1 MQVKIIDADT
11 HVDETE
17 DTWEYMQDSDLQFKP
32 ITTYPKNPDPKLPP
46 TRYWMIDGRRQ
57 LRFIRADQE
66 SGTVVESRELLDVQ
80 VRLKHMDELGTDAQV
95 IYPTL
100 FLMEATER
108 AEVATALRRSYNRW
122 LANRCAQ
129 SGGRLRWICVPPLQ
143 NLEEALKELR
153 FAKEHGACGVLKKG
167 DREAGRWPADPYFSP
182 FYEEAE
188 RLDLPICFHTGSG
201 IPDFSPA
208 REFTLGQ
215 FMRTKAAA
223 VNGIETILVNNIPLK
238 YPRLRFGC
246 IEAGASWAP
255 FVDYDVRRRV
265 KSNRDRVS
273 VLSGPQ
279 TRLAGNLFR
288 DNRIY
293 ITCQVDED
301 LPYIL
306 QYVGED
312 NLIIGSDYTHR
323 DPSMELEFRQLLQER
338 ADRGELPQSAVKK
351 ILYDNPKRF
360 YGL

>member
-1 MQVKIIDADT
+1 MPIIDADT
-11 HVDETE
+11 HIDETE
-17 DTWEYMQDSDLQFKP
+17 DTWEFMKESDLQFKP
-32 ITTYPKNPDPKLPP
+32 TTAYPTNQNPNMLP
-46 TRYWMIDGRRQ
+46 TRYWLIDGKRQ
-57 LRFIRADQE
+57 LRFIRGDKE

-80 VRLKHMDELGTDAQV
+80 VRLKHMDELGTDIQV

-108 AEVATALRRSYNRW
+108 PEVSTALRRSYNRW
-122 LANRCAQ
+122 LADRCGK
-129 SGGRLRWICVPPLQ
+129 SGGRLRWVCLPPLQ
-143 NLEEALKELR
+143 NMDETIKELR
-153 FAKEHGACGVLKKG
+153 FAEEHGACGVLKKG
-167 DREAGRWPADPYFSP
+167 DREAGKWAADPYFFP

-223 VNGIETILVNNIPLK
+223 VNGIQTLLVNNIPNK
-238 YPRLRFGC
+238 YPKLRFGC
-246 IEAGASWAP
+246 IEAGASWVS

-265 KSNRDRVS
+265 KSNADRVS
-273 VLSGPQ
+273 VLSGPR
-279 TRLAGNLFR
+279 TMLASNIFK

-301 LPYIL
+301 LPTIL
-306 QYVGED
+306 RYVGED
-312 NLIIGSDYTHR
+312 NLIVGSDYTHR
-323 DPSMELEFRQLLQER
+323 DPSMELEFRKLLQQR
-338 ADRGELPQSAVKK
+338 ADEGEIQQSAVQK
-351 ILYDNPKRF
+351 ILYDNPKTF

>member
-1 MQVKIIDADT
+1 VKIIDADT

-17 DTWEYMQDSDLQFKP
+17 DTWDYIQGSDLQFKP
-32 ITTYPKNPDPKLPP
+32 TTAYPKNPDPKLPP

-57 LRFIRADQE
+57 LRFIRGDQE
-66 SGTVVESRELLDVQ
+66 SGTVVQSRELLDVQ
-80 VRLKHMDELGTDAQV
+80 VRLKHMDELGTDIQV

-108 AEVATALRRSYNRW
+108 VEVATVLRRSYNRW
-122 LANRCAQ
+122 LADRCAQ
-129 SGGRLRWICVPPLQ
+129 SAGRLRWICVPPLQ
-143 NLEEALKELR
+143 EMEEALKELR

-167 DREAGRWPADPYFSP
+167 DREAGRWPADPYFFR

-188 RLDLPICFHTGSG
+188 RLELPICFHTGSG

-246 IEAGASWAP
+246 IEAGASWVP

-273 VLSGPQ
+273 VLSGPK
-279 TRLAGNLFR
+279 TMVATNLFR
-288 DNRIY
+288 DSRIY
-293 ITCQVDED
+293 VTCQVDED

-306 QYVGED
+306 SYVGED

-338 ADRGELPQSAVKK
+338 AERGEIPQSAIRK
-351 ILYDNPKRF
+351 ILYDNPKAF

>member
-1 MQVKIIDADT
+1 MRIIDADT

-17 DTWEYMQDSDLQFKP
+17 DTWEYMQAADQQFKP
-32 ITTYPKNPDPKLPP
+32 TTAYPKNADPNLPP

-57 LRFIRADQE
+57 LRFIRDDKE
-66 SGTVVESRELLDVQ
+66 SGTVVESRELLDVK
-80 VRLKHMDELGTDAQV
+80 VRLRHMDELGTDTQ
-95 IYPTL
+95 IIFPTL
-100 FLMEATER
+100 LLMEATER
-108 AEVATALRRSYNRW
+108 PEVSTALRRSYNRW
-122 LANRCAQ
+122 LAARCVQ
-129 SGGRLRWICVPPLQ
+129 SNGRLRWVCVPPLQ
-143 NLEEALKELR
+143 SMDETIKELR

-167 DREAGRWPADPYFSP
+167 DREAGKWPADAYFFP
-182 FYEEAE
+182 LYEEAE

-223 VNGIETILVNNIPLK
+223 VNGIETILVNNIPAK

-246 IEAGASWAP
+246 IEAGASWIP

-265 KSNRDRVS
+265 KSNRGRVS

-279 TRLAGNLFR
+279 TILGNNLFKE
-288 DNRIY
+288 NRIY
-293 ITCQVDED
+293 VTCQVDED

-306 QYVGED
+306 RYVGED
-312 NLIIGSDYTHR
+312 NLIVGSDYTHR
-323 DPSMELEFRQLLQER
+323 DPSMELEFRKLLQER
-338 ADRGELPQSAVKK
+338 ADRGDIPQTAVKK
-351 ILYDNPKRF
+351 IFYENPKAF